1 MVTWLPHPD
10 GIMFYLLGFIN
21 GAFGHD
27 NAVVS
32 YPGLKT
38 LPGGRPGWLTAPPGN
53 PVGDCGRHRDCGWK
67 GTLPPDICCRQKGE
81 RAAPLHGL
89 SGLTTLPMKRIAP
102 ESFSTMRKT
111 NG

>member
-32 YPGLKT
+32 
-38 LPGGRPGWLTAPPGN
+38 
-53 PVGDCGRHRDCGWK
+53 
-67 GTLPPDICCRQKGE
+67 
-81 RAAPLHGL
+81 
-89 SGLTTLPMKRIAP
+89 
-102 ESFSTMRKT
+102 
-111 NG
+111 